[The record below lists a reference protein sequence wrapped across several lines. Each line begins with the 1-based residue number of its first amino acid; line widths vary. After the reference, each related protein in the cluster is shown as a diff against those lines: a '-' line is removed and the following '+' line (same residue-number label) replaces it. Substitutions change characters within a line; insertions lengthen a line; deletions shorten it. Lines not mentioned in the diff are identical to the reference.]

1 VAGTDRD
8 RWIAELIELIR
19 FRTISAQPAHAN
31 DLRRC
36 AAWLARQ
43 LAGVGLEHARVI
55 PTRGYPIVYA
65 DWLHAGSRPTA
76 IFYGH
81 YDVQPADP
89 LRAWRFPPFAPLVD
103 RDHLFGRGA
112 SDDKGQLFVHVKA
125 FETLLR
131 TSGAL
136 PINVKCV
143 FEGEEEI
150 GSPSLPDFLRMHR
163 ARLAADLAVISDTA
177 MRGVNRPAITY
188 GLRGALSV
196 DLEVRGPRRDLHSGQ
211 YGGAVHNPL
220 QALSEIL
227 ASLHDASG
235 HVAIPGF
242 YDRVRL
248 PGPEQR
254 ARMAASGPT
263 DVEITRQAGIDRP
276 WGEPTFSA
284 YERTTIRPAVTIN
297 GLSGGYQGPGAKGV
311 IPVRASAKLN
321 IRLVPDQVPAEI
333 RRLLGA
339 HIARVTPPAI
349 QTRLRTHFMSP
360 PVLIDPEHPAVLAAV
375 EAYRLG
381 FGASTVLLRSGG
393 TIPAVGLFRDLL
405 GIPTVLM
412 GFALPDDGKHG
423 PNERLHLPTFFKA
436 IATSIAFMRGF
447 ATRWKDVHDYR
458 LPLSRRD
465 RRRPDRPVGHCRAPR
480 ALPATS
486 GARRH

>member
-1 VAGTDRD
+1 
-8 RWIAELIELIR
+8 
-19 FRTISAQPAHAN
+19 
-31 DLRRC
+31 
-36 AAWLARQ
+36 
-43 LAGVGLEHARVI
+43 
-55 PTRGYPIVYA
+55 
-65 DWLHAGSRPTA
+65 
-76 IFYGH
+76 
-81 YDVQPADP
+81 
-89 LRAWRFPPFAPLVD
+89 
-103 RDHLFGRGA
+103 
-112 SDDKGQLFVHVKA
+112 
-125 FETLLR
+125 
-131 TSGAL
+131 
-136 PINVKCV
+136 
-143 FEGEEEI
+143 
-150 GSPSLPDFLRMHR
+150 
-163 ARLAADLAVISDTA
+163 

-276 WGEPTFSA
+276 WGETTFSA